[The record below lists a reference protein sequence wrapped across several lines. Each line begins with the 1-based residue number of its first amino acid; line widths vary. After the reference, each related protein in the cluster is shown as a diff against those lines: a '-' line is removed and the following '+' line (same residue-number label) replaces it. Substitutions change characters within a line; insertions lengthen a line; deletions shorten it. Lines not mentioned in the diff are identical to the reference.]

1 MCEGRLQMF
10 EVGVKNK
17 SDAECVQQPVMKYFM

>member
-1 MCEGRLQMF
+1 MREGRLQMF
-10 EVGVKNK
+10 GAGVKNK